1 MADIIEKIEA
11 AVKENKVMIFMKGNR
26 SFPQCGFS
34 AATVAIFDEIGEPY
48 ATADVLSDPELRDAI
63 KQFSNW
69 PTIPQ
74 VYIDGK
80 FVGGCDII
88 REMHESG
95 ELEPL
100 VKAASARRRSSSRS
114 RSTEPHNSAVIGQD
128 QRRQSCLL
136 NRNVLFSRRWPRRRF
151 PPT

>member
-1 MADIIEKIEA
+1 MADIIEKIES
-11 AVKENKVMIFMKGNR
+11 AVKENKIMIFMKGNC

-34 AATVAIFDEIGEPY
+34 ATTVAIFDELGVPY

-63 KQFSNW
+63 KRYSNW

-74 VYIDGK
+74 VYVDGK

-88 REMHESG
+88 REMHETG

-100 VKAASARRRSSSRS
+100 VKAAVGASAL
-114 RSTEPHNSAVIGQD
+114 Q
-128 QRRQSCLL
+128 
-136 NRNVLFSRRWPRRRF
+136 
-151 PPT
+151 